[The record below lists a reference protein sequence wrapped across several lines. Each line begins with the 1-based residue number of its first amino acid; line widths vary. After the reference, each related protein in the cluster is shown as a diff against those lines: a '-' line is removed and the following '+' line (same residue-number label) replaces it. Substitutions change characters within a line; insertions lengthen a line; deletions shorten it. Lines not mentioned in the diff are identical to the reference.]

1 MAQQQLLLLVL
12 SIIIVGVSLVL
23 GITTYSEDKK
33 DFERDA
39 ANAALVDLATRA
51 IAFRTTPRTMGGGT
65 RGNGTSTFEGF
76 TMEAV
81 GAKLRDSE
89 GGGYDLLGDGSCFT
103 GHATPDGKEFKAA
116 WYPRGDCETS
126 SNIVLKMTVTGI
138 DAGSIV
144 IEDGGYAFDWR
155 NED

>member
-51 IAFRTTPRTMGGGT
+51 IAYRTTPRTMNGGT
-65 RGNGTSTFEGF
+65 RGDGSSSFEGF

-81 GAKLRDSE
+81 GATLRDSE

-103 GHATPDGKEFKAA
+103 GHATPDGTEFRAA
-116 WYPRGDCETS
+116 WYPAGDCDTS
-126 SNIVLKMTVTGI
+126 NNIVLKMTVTGI
-138 DAGSIV
+138 DASSIS
-144 IEDGGYAFDWR
+144 IEDGGYAKEWR
-155 NED
+155 NGD